1 MRKIVCS
8 YVPPHIIDHIA
19 RVSGKS
25 PDGAGAAQ
33 RTALAGQLLRDA
45 RRAPLG
51 GAADLGAA
59 LHTPQPGKGERVI
72 FDDGHQW
79 QLSTSPIR
87 GEDDPPTK
95 LKNANLAYDGLG
107 STREFYRKELGRD
120 SLDNAG
126 LTLQG
131 HVDFGADFNNAFWD
145 GTEMVFGNGD
155 GQIFKDFT
163 GDVDVIGHELTHGVT
178 QYTAGLQYSDQPGA
192 LNEAT
197 SDIFGVCV
205 EQFSKNLDA
214 GTFNWLIGEDVM
226 ADGLYGEAI
235 RSMAHPGTAYDN
247 PLMGKDPQAADMS
260 QYVPGGDPHV
270 NSGIVNRVFYLV
282 ATDLGT
288 FPAAKLWYATL
299 QNLWPTA
306 DFAAAADVCA
316 QMARILARDGVI
328 GRQGAQTVRAAFHE
342 VGII

>member
-1 MRKIVCS
+1 
-8 YVPPHIIDHIA
+8 
-19 RVSGKS
+19 
-25 PDGAGAAQ
+25 
-33 RTALAGQLLRDA
+33 LLRDA

-51 GAADLGAA
+51 GAAGLGAA

-79 QLSTSPIR
+79 QLSTNPIR

-95 LKNANLAYDGLG
+95 LRNANLAYDGLG
-107 STREFYRKELGRD
+107 STREFYRKQLGRD

-131 HVDFGADFNNAFWD
+131 HVNFGTDFNNAFWD

-163 GDVDVIGHELTHGVT
+163 GDVDVIGHELT
-178 QYTAGLQYSDQPGA
+178 
-192 LNEAT
+192 

-205 EQFSKNLDA
+205 EQFSENLDA